1 MGQRFLVQLNYH
13 SSVPTDHSPNGV
25 AQVWQDDYTLQH
37 ISMSTICFP
46 GISTLRLRIRP
57 SVYGDTSDIA
67 SVANLPVIDDLNR
80 TVYQHDGIKS

>member
-1 MGQRFLVQLNYH
+1 
-13 SSVPTDHSPNGV
+13 
-25 AQVWQDDYTLQH
+25 
-37 ISMSTICFP
+37 MSTICFP